1 MSFARERQA
10 LEELQSLRDELKP
23 LSAKLDRGE
32 RLSTVESRR
41 IAAMA
46 DRGHVLR
53 SEILDCRAARAIAAA
68 EAPATPA
75 FGGDDDKESRAFTD
89 YLRTGRVATEL
100 RAAGELT
107 GSAGGYLVPP
117 GWWQRLQVARKAFGG
132 VAADFEQTETDT
144 GQSMLWASVDPT
156 NIIGT
161 LIAENTQITDVDY
174 TFGEGTISAYMFT
187 SGVNKVSRQLAQ
199 DSAFNIDAFI
209 QARTAEGLG
218 HAEASYAISGTGSS
232 QPLGIITA
240 LNAATGLTSGG
251 KFTLSTG
258 KKINVYGPG
267 SGTAGYQQVTEL
279 TGNALGPDTVNSLI
293 SSVDVAYRGLGAKF
307 YFNDTTLA
315 GMRNVVDAMG
325 QPMYKGLQSS
335 DVNGLTLM
343 DYPVVIDNNI
353 PDLAAS
359 TASGVLFGHLASAM
373 VLRRVKGAGILA
385 LHERYADFLQV
396 GSIGF
401 ERIDIRSNDLRAASV
416 CVAAAS

>member
-1 MSFARERQA
+1 MGFAQERHAREERT
-10 LEELQSLRDELKP
+10 ELLAQSRP
-23 LSAKLDRGE
+23 LVAKIERGE
-32 RLSTVESRR
+32 RLSAEEQRTLAGINGKVAGLNDE
-41 IAAMA
+41 I
-46 DRGHVLR
+46 RGF
-53 SEILDCRAARAIAAA
+53 IDARTAAA
-68 EAPATPA
+68 SQAPIMPA

-132 VAADFEQTETDT
+132 TAADFELMETDT
-144 GQSMLWASVDPT
+144 GQSMLWASNDPT
-156 NIIGT
+156 DIVGT

-187 SGVNKVSRQLAQ
+187 SGVQKVSRQLAQ
-199 DSAFNIDAFI
+199 DSAFGIDAFV
-209 QARTAEGLG
+209 QARVSEGLG
-218 HAEASYAISGTGSS
+218 RAEASYAISGTGSS
-232 QPLGIITA
+232 QPLGIVTA

-258 KKINVYGPG
+258 KKLNVYGPG

-293 SSVDVAYRGLGAKF
+293 SSVDVAYRSLGAKF

-343 DYPVVIDNNI
+343 DYDVVIDNNI

-359 TASGVLFGHLASAM
+359 TASGVLFGHLGSAM

-396 GSIGF
+396 GYIGF
-401 ERIDIRSNDLRAASV
+401 ERVDMRSNDLRAASIV
-416 CVAAAS
+416 VAAAS